1 MMDNPHFSM
10 ISSSLL
16 FLRYAEYKEKTWLI
30 LNQKGSQVHFEK
42 ETKSRINCNH
52 LFVSTDIQGQSE
64 VYYYA
69 NILSLLVEALAVT
82 PCNQQIN
89 E

>member
-1 MMDNPHFSM
+1 MDNPHFSM

-16 FLRYAEYKEKTWLI
+16 FLRYAEYKGKTWLI

-52 LFVSTDIQGQSE
+52 LFVSTDIQGRS
-64 VYYYA
+64 VYYHPY
-69 NILSLLVEALAVT
+69 IVSLLVEDFVVT
-82 PCNQQIN
+82 PCNHQIN
-89 E
+89 K